1 MSEYDF
7 NARSATLTLV
17 TQEEVGSHWARVQ
30 VDESLSDPDG
40 NFTVFS
46 AQHRETGEA
55 VPVKV
60 VARLNDAGGLLR
72 PHGDFNAYALGSPT
86 IWPAESIGEVDLRP
100 DPGGQAAGRSDEWPL
115 RHWIWFDVDSI
126 WRDGG
131 PPTPWPGRPRE
142 G

>member
-1 MSEYDF
+1 MTWVSEYDF
-7 NARSATLTLV
+7 DARSATLTLV
-17 TQEEVGSHWARVQ
+17 TREDVGIHWARIW

-46 AQHRETGEA
+46 ARHRDTGEA

-60 VARLNDAGGLLR
+60 IARLNDGGGLLC

-86 IWPAESIGEVDLRP
+86 IWPAEAIGDHNAGSRA
-100 DPGGQAAGRSDEWPL
+100 GGWSDEWPL

-126 WRDGG
+126 WRDDD
-131 PPTPWPGRPRE
+131 PPTPWPGRSQE